1 LLNGVLRLAAASGD
15 GTATELLGFGIS
27 HIELA
32 RTLAGI
38 DKRNANE
45 RSLTVGDFFSRDV

>member
-38 DKRNANE
+38 DERNANE
-45 RSLTVGDFFSRDV
+45 RSLTVGDFFSGDV